1 MSDWRWFWVSPRLF
15 LIRSFRSYQAHQD
28 KHQTFFAI
36 VRVISIT
43 SVSWMFCTSVVWP
56 VYDSIVKAFRDA
68 FYGTSPK
75 DEAAAAEETK
85 SKSKRN
91 NGTTGKQGAG
101 VSTSS
106 DSCGERG
113 PSSTAAKKFAADEAK
128 KIARGPS
135 RSLAA
140 AEISARAQKASR
152 RAGGRKHGQAQ
163 HQHASSCE

>member
-56 VYDSIVKAFRDA
+56 VYDSMVRAFSNA
-68 FYGTSPK
+68 FYGTNPG
-75 DEAAAAEETK
+75 DDATAAEQTT
-85 SKSKRN
+85 SKGKRN
-91 NGTTGKQGAG
+91 NGTTGKQSAGA
-101 VSTSS
+101 STSS
-106 DSCGERG
+106 DSHGDRG
-113 PSSTAAKKFAADEAK
+113 PSSTAAKKFAAEQAK

-135 RSLAA
+135 RPRTA
-140 AEISARAQKASR
+140 AEISSRAKKATR
-152 RAGGRKHGQAQ
+152 RAVGRKHGQAQ
-163 HQHASSCE
+163 DQHAGSCE